1 MIRVRLAWS
10 SLYVPELILTFFRK
24 PPSAPFKQ
32 HSHNVGRAAI
42 NGRTAQKE
50 DADPQVEQGAH
61 GPNGQA
67 VEGEHGADAPQR
79 LGLAAQGQEMD
90 PDQVRD
96 DKTIGI

>member
-1 MIRVRLAWS
+1 
-10 SLYVPELILTFFRK
+10 VPELILTFFRK
-24 PPSAPFKQ
+24 PPLAPFTHHCQ
-32 HSHNVGRAAI
+32 NVRSAAI

-67 VEGEHGADAPQR
+67 VEGEDGADAPQR
-79 LGLAAQGQEMD
+79 LGLAVQGQEMD
-90 PDQVRD
+90 PDQVRN

>member
-1 MIRVRLAWS
+1 M
-10 SLYVPELILTFFRK
+10 PELILTFFRK

-32 HSHNVGRAAI
+32 HSHNVRHAVV

-50 DADPQVEQGAH
+50 DADPQVQQGAY

-67 VEGEHGADAPQR
+67 VEGQHGAYAPQR